1 MRREHQLDKC
11 GGGRCKCWPLEAVTS
26 VVSGRVY
33 SLPDKISL
41 SHCSCHKLL
50 AISFTAVLTCTT
62 HTQFFLQCLSFQ
74 SDHFSFL
81 LSLFRSFI
89 LPFALPSLFISFR
102 FFGVLSLLRWQS
114 FSPALSIVQFNLNC
128 LFSPLHQCSLI
139 IANRISLLRSSVAF
153 ANCELDRS
161 MQFLISLPLVVLAI
175 GLRA

>member
-102 FFGVLSLLRWQS
+102 FFWCSFSSTLAIILARTEHCPIQFELPFLSSSPVLSYHRQS
-114 FSPALSIVQFNLNC
+114 NQPFALKCRFCQL
-128 LFSPLHQCSLI
+128 
-139 IANRISLLRSSVAF
+139 
-153 ANCELDRS
+153 
-161 MQFLISLPLVVLAI
+161 
-175 GLRA
+175 

>member
-89 LPFALPSLFISFR
+89 LPFALPLLFISFR
-102 FFGVLSLLRWQS
+102 FLVFFLFYVGNHSRPHWALSNSIWIASSLLFTS
-114 FSPALSIVQFNLNC
+114 A
-128 LFSPLHQCSLI
+128 
-139 IANRISLLRSSVAF
+139 
-153 ANCELDRS
+153 
-161 MQFLISLPLVVLAI
+161 LISSPIESAFCAQVSFLPIVNWTD
-175 GLRA
+175 RCNS